1 VSEYVRLVV
10 DKLVNG
16 KRPAPEEIST
26 AFEAILAGDS
36 TPELIAAFLVSLRMR
51 GETVDD
57 IVAGASVMR
66 RHARRVNAPAH
77 AIDTCGTGG
86 LNWVSLNTS
95 TAAALVAAGAGAIV
109 AKHGNR
115 SVPPK
120 VGSGDVLEALGVN
133 LAPSDAQLEA
143 SFREAGVAFM
153 FAPSHHSAMKHVAP
167 VRKALGIRTIF
178 NLLGPLANPAGAKRQ
193 VLGVFAPEWLEP
205 YAQALSSLG
214 TERAWVV
221 HGRDGLDEIST
232 VGTTLVAELKDG
244 EVRMFELSPEE
255 MGVTRR
261 TVDQLRGGTV
271 EENAEALRR
280 VLAGDPSPFADL
292 VMVNAAAALV
302 VADIAPDMK
311 SGIEAARSSILMGK
325 AIAALD
331 ALRRATN
338 A

>member
-1 VSEYVRLVV
+1 MSEYVRLVV

-143 SFREAGVAFM
+143 SFRDAGVAFM

-255 MGVTRR
+255 LGVTRR

-302 VADIAPDMK
+302 VADIVPDMK
-311 SGIEAARSSILMGK
+311 AGIEAARSSILMGK